1 MAFPRVK
8 PAADETAFSE
18 ALLKRNQDLAPTAAE
33 QVLCPKTAPR
43 SLAGCYR
50 GIGNSHDRPKA
61 EPVLPEIGA
70 ARGIAVLTSVR
81 YVLRCRIRLFAVV
94 LDGR

>member
-33 QVLCPKTAPR
+33 QVLCPKTASR
-43 SLAGCYR
+43 SLARCYR
-50 GIGNSHDRPKA
+50 GVRNSHDRPQPA
-61 EPVLPEIGA
+61 LILSDIGA
-70 ARGIAVLTSVR
+70 AREIVIFTSVCYR
-81 YVLRCRIRLFAVV
+81 WRCGIGFFPVV
-94 LDGR
+94 LHGR